1 MEPHKP
7 IKSRQKIK
15 SEKFEV
21 GGRLDNDF
29 KVVETTDQR
38 MQESLEATDEP
49 SGPESTST
57 QTQTLPTA

>member
-7 IKSRQKIK
+7 IRSRQKIK

-21 GGRLDNDF
+21 GDRLDNDF

-49 SGPESTST
+49 RGPEST
-57 QTQTLPTA
+57 PT